1 MNDKHITIAIDGPGG
16 AGKSTVA
23 DAVAEKLGILHLDT
37 GAMYRA
43 FAFQALSEGIS
54 PDDEQGLSE
63 LAGRIEMDIAFEN
76 GAQRT
81 IVNGKDV
88 SDSIRTPEISFAAS
102 TCSKAGAVR
111 RRMVGMQQALAKT
124 RSMILDGRDI
134 GTKVLTGATLKVYL
148 TATPEER
155 AKRRYEQLLQ
165 NGQKADYRNV
175 LADVVARD
183 HQDSTRA
190 IDPLRPAEDAVI
202 VDSTD
207 FTQAQTVQAVLK
219 LLEARV

>member
-1 MNDKHITIAIDGPGG
+1 MTEKYITIAIDGPGG

-54 PDDEQGLSE
+54 PDDEQELKK
-63 LAGRIEMDIAFEN
+63 LAGRIEMDIRFEN
-76 GAQRT
+76 GVQRT

-88 SDSIRTPEISFAAS
+88 SDLIRTPEISLAAS
-102 TCSKAGAVR
+102 TCSKASAVR

-134 GTKVLTGATLKVYL
+134 GTRVLTGATLKVFL

-155 AKRRYEQLLQ
+155 AKRRYEQLKQ
-165 NGQKADYRNV
+165 NGQNADYQKV
-175 LADVVARD
+175 LADVIARD
-183 HQDSTRA
+183 HQDSTRE

-202 VDSTD
+202 VDNTT
-207 FTQAQTVQAVLK
+207 FTQEQTVQTVLRH
-219 LLEARV
+219 LEARL